1 MNINVRIFY
10 TKTGRAKY
18 ISHLDVN
25 RCMQRNIKRSGLPV
39 WYTEGFNPH
48 LYITFPLPISLCH
61 QSLCESMD
69 IKVDES
75 VSFEEIKTRLSEVL
89 PEDFDITNVAAPIM
103 KPDRIAFAEYELL
116 LASETVPPCDIADRF
131 WEFIAQDEIVVPKKT
146 KKGMID
152 IDIKPFILI
161 HGTKAHND
169 CLRISARFKAS
180 IMQSINPTLLL
191 NAFFDSMANSVYAK
205 EITRLSLTD
214 EDGNNFR

>member
-48 LYITFPLPISLCH
+48 LYITFPLPISLGH
-61 QSLCESMD
+61 ESLCESMD
-69 IKVDES
+69 IKADDS
-75 VSFEEIKTRLSEVL
+75 VSFEEIKSRLSAVL
-89 PEDFDITNVAAPIM
+89 PEGFCITDVATPVM

-116 LASETVPPCDIADRF
+116 LSSDSLAPSEIADRF

-146 KKGMID
+146 KKGWTD
-152 IDIKPFILI
+152 IDIKPFFLI
-161 HGTKAHND
+161 HGTKAQGD
-169 CLRISARFKAS
+169 CVCVSARFKAS
-180 IMQSINPTLLL
+180 IVQSINPTLLL
-191 NAFFDSMANSVYAK
+191 NAFFASTNNEVYAK
-205 EITRLSLTD
+205 KITRLSLTD
-214 EDGNNFR
+214 EDGNSFR

>member
-10 TKTGRAKY
+10 NKTGRAKY

-48 LYITFPLPISLCH
+48 LYITFPLPISLGH

-69 IKVDES
+69 IKADDS
-75 VSFEEIKTRLSEVL
+75 VSFEDIKTRLSAVM
-89 PEDFDITNVAAPIM
+89 PEGFDITDVAAPIM
-103 KPDRIAFAEYELL
+103 KPDKIAFAEYELL
-116 LASETVPPCDIADRF
+116 LTSDTIPPSAIADSF
-131 WEFIAQDEIVVPKKT
+131 WEFIAQDTIVVPKKT

-152 IDIKPFILI
+152 IDIKPFILVRSA
-161 HGTKAHND
+161 KASD
-169 CLRISARFKAS
+169 GCVRVLGRFKAS
-180 IMQSINPTLLL
+180 IMQSINPALLL
-191 NAFFDSMANSVYAK
+191 NAFFKVNDQIYAK
-205 EITRLSLTD
+205 EITRLSLAD

>member
-48 LYITFPLPISLCH
+48 LYITFPLPISLGH

-69 IKVDES
+69 IKIDES
-75 VSFEEIKTRLSEVL
+75 VSFDEIKNRLCKVM
-89 PEDFDITNVAAPIM
+89 PEGFDITDVAVPVM

-116 LASETVPPCDIADRF
+116 LASETISPSDIADKL
-131 WEFIAQDEIVVPKKT
+131 WEFISQDEIVVPKKT

-152 IDIKPFILI
+152 IDIKHFILI
-161 HGTKAHND
+161 HGTKVCGD
-169 CLRISARFKAS
+169 CLKVSARFKAS
-180 IMQSINPTLLL
+180 ILQSINPTLLL
-191 NAFFDSMANSVYAK
+191 NAFFTSIDNEVYAK

-214 EDGNNFR
+214 EDGNCFR

>member
-10 TKTGRAKY
+10 NKTGRAKY

-48 LYITFPLPISLCH
+48 LYITFPLPISLGH
-61 QSLCESMD
+61 QSMCESMD
-69 IKVDES
+69 IKIDES
-75 VSFEEIKTRLSEVL
+75 VSFDEIKTRLSAVM
-89 PEDFDITNVAAPIM
+89 PEGFDITCVAAPVM
-103 KPDRIAFAEYELL
+103 KPDKIAFAEYEILL
-116 LASETVPPCDIADRF
+116 SSESISPADIADRL

-161 HGTKAHND
+161 HGTKVCGD
-169 CLRISARFKAS
+169 CLKVSARFKAS
-180 IMQSINPTLLL
+180 ILQSINPVLLL
-191 NAFFDSMANSVYAK
+191 NAFFTSIDNEVYAK

>member
-48 LYITFPLPISLCH
+48 LYITFPLPISLGH

-75 VSFEEIKTRLSEVL
+75 VSFEEIKIRLSSVM
-89 PEDFDITNVAAPIM
+89 PEGFDITSVATPIM
-103 KPDRIAFAEYELL
+103 KPDKIAYAEYELL
-116 LASETVPPCDIADRF
+116 LASETIFPASIADSF
-131 WEFIAQDEIVVPKKT
+131 WNFITQDEIVVPKKT
-146 KKGMID
+146 KKGMVD

-161 HGTKAHND
+161 HSTTPCDDHLK
-169 CLRISARFKAS
+169 ISARFKAS
-180 IMQSINPTLLL
+180 IMQSINPALLL
-191 NAFFDSMANSVYAK
+191 NAFFASVDNTIYAK

-214 EDGNNFR
+214 EDGNKFR

>member
-48 LYITFPLPISLCH
+48 LYITFPLPISLGH

-75 VSFEEIKTRLSEVL
+75 VSFEEIKTRLSKVL
-89 PEDFDITNVAAPIM
+89 PEGFEITDVAAPIM
-103 KPDRIAFAEYELL
+103 KPDKIAFAEYELL
-116 LASETVPPCDIADRF
+116 LASETVSPSDIADRF
-131 WEFIAQDEIVVPKKT
+131 WEFIARDEIVVAKKT

-152 IDIKPFILI
+152 IDIKPFILV
-161 HGTKAHND
+161 HSTKASDD
-169 CLRISARFKAS
+169 CLRVSARFKAS
-180 IMQSINPTLLL
+180 ILQSINPALLL
-191 NAFFDSMANSVYAK
+191 NAFFASVDNTVYAK
-205 EITRLSLTD
+205 KITRLSLTD

>member
-10 TKTGRAKY
+10 NKIGRAKY

-48 LYITFPLPISLCH
+48 LYITFPLPISLGH

-69 IKVDES
+69 IKADDS
-75 VSFEEIKTRLSEVL
+75 ISFDEIKTRLSAVM
-89 PEDFDITNVAAPIM
+89 PEGFEITDVATPIM
-103 KPDRIAFAEYELL
+103 KPDRIAFAEYELIL
-116 LASETVPPCDIADRF
+116 SSDTLSPSDIADCF
-131 WEFIAQDEIVVPKKT
+131 WEFIAQNEIIVPKKT

-152 IDIKPFILI
+152 IDIKPLILI
-161 HGTKAHND
+161 HSAKVCED
-169 CLRISARFKAS
+169 CVRVNARFKAS
-180 IMQSINPTLLL
+180 ILQSINPALLL
-191 NAFFDSMANSVYAK
+191 NAFFASKNNEVYAK

-214 EDGNNFR
+214 EDGNSFK

>member
-48 LYITFPLPISLCH
+48 LYITFPLPISLGH

-69 IKVDES
+69 IKIDES
-75 VSFEEIKTRLSEVL
+75 VSFEEIKTRLTSVL
-89 PEDFDITNVAAPIM
+89 PEGFTVTDVAIPVM

-116 LASETVPPCDIADRF
+116 ITSDSVGMSTIADKFNRF
-131 WEFIAQDEIVVPKKT
+131 MQQESIVVKKKT
-146 KKGMID
+146 KKGIID
-152 IDIKPFILI
+152 IDIKPYILVRNVEI
-161 HGTKAHND
+161 YDGFV
-169 CLRISARFKAS
+169 RILARFKAS
-180 IMQSINPTLLL
+180 ITQSINPSLLL
-191 NAFFDSMANSVYAK
+191 NAFFLSEDNNIYAK
-205 EITRLSLTD
+205 EITRLSLND
-214 EDGNNFR
+214 ENGNSFR